1 MTEQTNTPS
10 PASRLPDWF
19 WPVVGICLYW
29 LPLYLLQRDMYDGV
43 PLAFA
48 YEHKLYDGFREWQL
62 GSAWHL
68 AYVFHMTLFQ
78 VAQWLDVP
86 RMLVVKLA
94 LLGAFVGL
102 YFQYRW
108 YLASLFRL
116 PPGEARAFAFLA
128 ALFVS
133 PQIYAASL
141 GIMLPFFIWAGL
153 AGYRLLRHAGW
164 PARVAGLA
172 LVVVSFQLNSM
183 LVFVLALHVAFAAAQ
198 GRVDRRDWV
207 LLAVLATSAVGFF
220 LARKF
225 VFPPSGPYAGYNA
238 LRLPTS
244 LDSLRSV
251 ARAAL
256 MYLTW
261 MIIPLSALALSLGW
275 LKLRGQWQFNGWPR
289 GDQRRLWLT
298 RAGIAVFLF
307 AAGAFPYA
315 MVAKGAPLF
324 TATALG
330 NGVTEQALR
339 QAWSG
344 PLAPGFSLTSGRQGV
359 LLMLPLAMLLFMA
372 TTLARELFAR
382 SPRALGLRATT
393 AMALVAMLP
402 WIGGGAWSRLAQ
414 QHAEIA
420 LVKGLAQLPA
430 PPAGFVE
437 VRYAPVT
444 DWFLHNGPASQI
456 AAQAWGRSHYFAVI
470 YSLEAFRQEMHW
482 LYSAYIKDIGGLR
495 TPWIQHAHSMIDY
508 PGERCISR
516 YEATLPRAG
525 FFEVVTAGLR
535 PGAVS
540 PAVTIHRDTDCRDDN
555 RIDNPMPGR
564 PATF

>member
-1 MTEQTNTPS
+1 MTH
-10 PASRLPDWF
+10 PAATEFPAARLPSWF
-19 WPVVGICLYW
+19 WPVAGICLYW

-68 AYVFHMTLFQ
+68 AYVFHMALFQ
-78 VAQWLDVP
+78 IAQWLDVP
-86 RMLVVKLA
+86 RILVVKFA

-116 PPGEARAFAFLA
+116 QPGEARAFAFLA
-128 ALFVS
+128 SLFVS

-153 AGYRLLRHAGW
+153 AGYRLLRHPRLALNF
-164 PARVAGLA
+164 AGLA
-172 LVVVSFQLNSM
+172 LVLVSFQLNSM
-183 LVFVLALHVAFAAAQ
+183 LVFVLALHVAWVVAQ
-198 GRVDRRDWV
+198 GRVDRREWV
-207 LLAVLATSAVGFF
+207 LMAVLATAAVSFF

-238 LRLPTS
+238 LRLPVN
-244 LDSLRSV
+244 LESLRAV

-261 MIIPLSALALSLGW
+261 MIIPLSALVLSLGW
-275 LKLRGQWQFNGWPR
+275 MGLRGQWQFNDWPR
-289 GDQRRLWLT
+289 GARGRVWLT

-359 LLMLPLAMLLFMA
+359 LLMLSVAMLLYLA
-372 TTLARELFAR
+372 TALAREMFAR
-382 SPRALGLRATT
+382 TERALSLRA
-393 AMALVAMLP
+393 ALIVSLLAMLP
-402 WIGGGAWSRLAQ
+402 WMAGGAWSRLTQ

-420 LVKGLAQLPA
+420 LVKGLAQQPA

-437 VRYAPVT
+437 VQYAPVT

-456 AAQAWGRSHYFAVI
+456 AAQAWGKSHYFAVI
-470 YSLEAFRQEMHW
+470 YSLEAFRREMHW
-482 LYSAYIKDIGGLR
+482 LYSAYIKDIGGLT
-495 TPWIQHAHSMIDY
+495 TPWIQQAHSMIDY

-516 YEATLPRAG
+516 YQAKLPQRD
-525 FFEVVTAGLR
+525 FVEVILAGLR
-535 PGAVS
+535 PGDVS
-540 PAVTIHRDTDCRDDN
+540 PAVTIHLSTECRDGN

>member
-1 MTEQTNTPS
+1 MTSTPATAS
-10 PASRLPDWF
+10 TASRLPGWF
-19 WPVVGICLYW
+19 WPVAGICVYW

-68 AYVFHMTLFQ
+68 AYVFHMALFHI
-78 VAQWLDVP
+78 AQWLDVP
-86 RMLVVKLA
+86 RILVVKFA

-108 YLASLFRL
+108 YLATLFRL
-116 PPGEARAFAFLA
+116 QPGEARAFAFLA
-128 ALFVS
+128 SLFVS

-153 AGYRLLRHAGW
+153 AGYRLLRH
-164 PARVAGLA
+164 PRLPLNLAGLL
-172 LVVVSFQLNSM
+172 LVLVSFQLNSM
-183 LVFVLALHVAFAAAQ
+183 LVFVLALHVALVAAQ
-198 GRVDRRDWV
+198 GRVDRREWV

-244 LDSLRSV
+244 LDSLRAV
-251 ARAAL
+251 ARASL

-261 MIIPLSALALSLGW
+261 MIIPLSALVLSLGW
-275 LKLRGQWQFNGWPR
+275 LRLRGQWRFNGWPR
-289 GDQRRLWLT
+289 GAQARLWLT

-359 LLMLPLAMLLFMA
+359 LLMLSVAMLLYLA
-372 TTLARELFAR
+372 TALARELFAR
-382 SPRALGLRATT
+382 APRALGLRAV
-393 AMALVAMLP
+393 LVISLLAMLP
-402 WIGGGAWSRLAQ
+402 WMAGGAWSRLAQ

-456 AAQAWGRSHYFAVI
+456 AAQAWGKSHYFAVI

-482 LYSAYIKDIGGLR
+482 LYSAYIKDIGGLT
-495 TPWIQHAHSMIDY
+495 TPWIQQAHSMIDY

-516 YEATLPRAG
+516 YEATLPKAGFLDVVRAG
-525 FFEVVTAGLR
+525 LQ
-535 PGAVS
+535 PGTVS
-540 PAVTIHRDTDCRDDN
+540 PAVTIQLSTDCRDDH
-555 RIDNPMPGR
+555 RIVNPMPGR